1 MNKLLNL
8 PFTRYLL
15 IVFVSLF
22 SGISQA
28 QESGIVE
35 LGLVK
40 NGAFLLSQ
48 EPDTLR
54 DNLLVH
60 SLTGYLPTGTRVVIG
75 EQKVVTNLSSSDD
88 EKYFF
93 VKSEL
98 GLSGLLR
105 EDLLVH
111 ANGRRLAIS
120 VASFLI
126 QVHQP
131 NATLEKPVKRF
142 KIGRYGGDYF
152 EVTGETELGFYDV
165 VLHRANPESTSLPP
179 TEKAR
184 LKKLYVENKQVS
196 FLDPSD
202 ADLLTEFNKAWN
214 TIVDINDGYFNDVL
228 NTVKNNMGE
237 QNLENI
243 RSMLGDINN
252 LQCLVAA
259 NADGE
264 FGFKVFSNGFSVKLE
279 AGLKQSGIKYLFDM
293 KKLSLDN
300 DTKYYSSISAIKCE
314 GSKPIRLEKFTM
326 QEGGLSVN
334 KRFEISLSDLKK
346 SKSRW
351 INTLQGQ
358 DVSTKMVRISGWEQ
372 YNQLLKELNEYAKS
386 GTGYLST
393 LSEKS
398 RLVLLNYIVS
408 RISHFEHRDLVIQQH
423 AQSTL

>member
-1 MNKLLNL
+1 MNKLRNIS
-8 PFTRYLL
+8 FAGYLL
-15 IVFVSLF
+15 VVFVILF
-22 SGISQA
+22 SNIALA
-28 QESGIVE
+28 QESGIVA

-75 EQKVVTNLSSSDD
+75 EEKIVTNLSSSDD
-88 EKYFF
+88 EKYYF

-120 VASFLI
+120 IASFLI
-126 QVHQP
+126 QIHQP
-131 NATLEKPVKRF
+131 YATLEKPTKRF

-152 EVTGETELGFYDV
+152 EVTGETEAGFYDV
-165 VLHRANPESTSLPP
+165 ILHRAGHESTGLPP

-214 TIVDINDGYFNDVL
+214 TVVDINDSYFNDVL

-237 QNLENI
+237 DSLENI
-243 RSMLGDINN
+243 RTMLGDINN
-252 LQCLVAA
+252 LQCLVGAK
-259 NADGE
+259 ADGE

-279 AGLKQSGIKYLFDM
+279 AELKQSGIKYLFDM
-293 KKLSLDN
+293 KKLSIDN

-314 GSKPIRLEKFTM
+314 GLKPIRLEKFTM
-326 QEGGLSVN
+326 QEGGLSVD

-346 SKSRW
+346 SKSKW

-358 DVSTKMVRISGWEQ
+358 EVSTKMVRISGWEQ

-393 LSEKS
+393 LSEKT

-408 RISHFEHRDLVIQQH
+408 RIGHFEHRDLVIQQH
-423 AQSTL
+423 AQNTL